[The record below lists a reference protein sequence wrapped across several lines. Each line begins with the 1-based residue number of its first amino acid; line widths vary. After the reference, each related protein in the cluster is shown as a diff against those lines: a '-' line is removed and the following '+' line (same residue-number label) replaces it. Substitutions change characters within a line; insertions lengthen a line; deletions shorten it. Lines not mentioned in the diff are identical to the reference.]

1 VAIDGDDK
9 PQSAVAAADSRA
21 SWLMYFLVRA
31 IAVGFC
37 RLWFRVSYRGRQ
49 NIPVDGAFI
58 LAPVHRSNMD
68 TLVVSGVTRRRM
80 RFLAKDSLFKTKAGS
95 WFIGS
100 LGGIP
105 VRRGT
110 ADREAMRLC
119 SDVVDQGDGLVM
131 FPEGTRQY
139 GPVVQD
145 LFDGASYVAARAGV
159 PIVPV
164 GIGGSE
170 RAMRKGSPMIWPVKI
185 RVIVGAPIYPAPKVD
200 GRVPR
205 HAVKELSNQVKA
217 ELQRLLDEASRPAS

>member
-1 VAIDGDDK
+1 MATEDSGK
-9 PQSAVAAADSRA
+9 PESVVAAANSRA
-21 SWLMYFLVRA
+21 SWLMYFVVRA

-37 RLWFRVSYRGRQ
+37 RVWFRVSYRGKE
-49 NIPVDGAFI
+49 NVPVDGPFI

-68 TLVVSGVTRRRM
+68 TLVAAGVTRRRM
-80 RFLAKDSLFKTKAGS
+80 RFLAKDSLFKTKPGG
-95 WFIGS
+95 WLIGS

-110 ADREAMRLC
+110 ADRESMRLC
-119 SDVVDQGDGLVM
+119 SDVIDQGDGLVM
-131 FPEGTRQY
+131 FPEGTRQF
-139 GPVVQD
+139 GPVVQN

-185 RVIVGAPIYPAPKVD
+185 RVIVGAPIHPAPKVD

-205 HAVKELSNQVKA
+205 HAVKELSDQLKA